1 MTISRLLL
9 ILFTV
14 LLLSAGQ
21 ILFKLAA
28 EDIVLTA
35 SKILPSL
42 INVKFIVALCVYL
55 LAMVLWLVAIKDIS
69 LRVAYPFAALAFV
82 FVPTMAYFVLGE
94 KVSWNT
100 YVGAIIIAIGVTFSV
115 FR

>member
-9 ILFTV
+9 ILFAV

-21 ILFKLAA
+21 ILFKLASQ
-28 EDIVLTA
+28 DIVLTV
-35 SKILPSL
+35 SGVLPSL
-42 INVKFIVALCVYL
+42 ISVKLAIALLVYL
-55 LAMVLWLVAIKDIS
+55 IAMLLWMIVLKDIS
-69 LRVAYPFAALAFV
+69 LRIAYPFAALAFF

-100 YVGAIIIAIGVTFSV
+100 YVGALIIAIGVTFSV
-115 FR
+115 VR